1 VELHHENHDGSGY
14 PYRLSGDQTPMGVRI
29 VHVADAFDAMVT
41 HRPYRTARSIESAID
56 ELVRCSGTQFD
67 PHVVD
72 AFLKRIRE
80 HGPGEIVLPGGP
92 IEIALPAA
100 PLELE
105 ELPVPVEL
113 RRSEA
118 GRHRDQD

>member
-1 VELHHENHDGSGY
+1 
-14 PYRLSGDQTPMGVRI
+14 VRI
-29 VHVADAFDAMVT
+29 VHVADAFDAMIT

-67 PHVVD
+67 SQVVD
-72 AFLKRIRE
+72 AFLERIRE
-80 HGPGEIVLPGGP
+80 HGPAEIVLPGGP
-92 IEIALPAA
+92 IEIALPARPVEMEA
-100 PLELE
+100 V
-105 ELPVPVEL
+105 PVPVEL